1 MSAGF
6 RSSTASKTYS
16 LLVNLGR
23 STKCIVEITILSSGL
38 VDAVQLTL
46 EVPEIRLA
54 QRPCLCKRKLLKLV
68 SDRQQLVV
76 DVLECWVDSPLP
88 VELLAFHLYKGDKL
102 R

>member
-38 VDAVQLTL
+38 VDAV
-46 EVPEIRLA
+46 
-54 QRPCLCKRKLLKLV
+54 
-68 SDRQQLVV
+68 
-76 DVLECWVDSPLP
+76 
-88 VELLAFHLYKGDKL
+88 
-102 R
+102 

>member
-46 EVPEIRLA
+46 EVPRRDHA
-54 QRPCLCKRKLLKLV
+54 CV
-68 SDRQQLVV
+68 SESFSSLFRIDNSL
-76 DVLECWVDSPLP
+76 S
-88 VELLAFHLYKGDKL
+88 
-102 R
+102 